1 MQWAYSVS
9 LLVFSVYVY
18 HKFSEMKYNTVP
30 IQGLGVMEEIENRKT
45 TKTKLYEEHRL
56 PCLPIDDHK
65 DGIVCVSVRG
75 SAFQMNLYILSN
87 PCNVKWAKR
96 ATKKRTSKYQSQ
108 QKKWIWI
115 TVSHS
120 RIYRHTLS
128 HSWNDWNRVNSYGA
142 NSRTKTNYN
151 GNARLKVGL
160 CCLPAFP
167 NTYTV
172 HKHNLRRSHW
182 SSVIRF
188 LPLFFGH
195 VCPFVLRLWR

>member
-1 MQWAYSVS
+1 MFITNSAKWNITPFPFKGSVWWKRLKIVRRPKPNYMRS
-9 LLVFSVYVY
+9 IVYPACQSMIIRTVSCACPCAAPHFKWIY
-18 HKFSEMKYNTVP
+18 TYYPIRVTWSEPSEPLKNAHP
-30 IQGLGVMEEIENRKT
+30 NIKAN
-45 TKTKLYEEHRL
+45 
-56 PCLPIDDHK
+56 
-65 DGIVCVSVRG
+65 
-75 SAFQMNLYILSN
+75 
-87 PCNVKWAKR
+87 
-96 ATKKRTSKYQSQ
+96 
-108 QKKWIWI
+108 KKWIWI

-142 NSRTKTNYN
+142 NSRTKKNYN

>member
-1 MQWAYSVS
+1 MRISMQWAYSVS

-108 QKKWIWI
+108 QKMNLDHRQSFTHIQTHALTFMK
-115 TVSHS
+115 
-120 RIYRHTLS
+120 
-128 HSWNDWNRVNSYGA
+128 
-142 NSRTKTNYN
+142 
-151 GNARLKVGL
+151 RLKPSKFIWSKQPNKKELQWKCPIESRSVLFAG
-160 CCLPAFP
+160 FP
-167 NTYTV
+167 
-172 HKHNLRRSHW
+172 
-182 SSVIRF
+182 
-188 LPLFFGH
+188 
-195 VCPFVLRLWR
+195 